1 METMTA
7 YTATARKDGRWWVIQ
22 CAEFPGAISQ
32 VRRLEQAADIHREAI
47 AFVADVPIED
57 VEVTVTPVMPGAVQE
72 TINRGNDLRIAASEQ
87 ARQASANLQS
97 AARELHNSGWS
108 MRDIA
113 VVLHISH
120 QRVQQILVATPTR
133 QGKPACDVT
142 YV

>member
-1 METMTA
+1 METMTT

-32 VRRLEQAADIHREAI
+32 VRRLDQAPDIHREAI

-57 VEVTVTPVMPGAVQE
+57 VEVTVTPVVPSAVQE
-72 TINRGNDLRIAASEQ
+72 TINRGNDLRVAASEQ
-87 ARQASANLQS
+87 ARQATANLQS

-120 QRVQQILVATPTR
+120 QRVQQMLVAPR
-133 QGKPACDVT
+133 QGEPVRTVT